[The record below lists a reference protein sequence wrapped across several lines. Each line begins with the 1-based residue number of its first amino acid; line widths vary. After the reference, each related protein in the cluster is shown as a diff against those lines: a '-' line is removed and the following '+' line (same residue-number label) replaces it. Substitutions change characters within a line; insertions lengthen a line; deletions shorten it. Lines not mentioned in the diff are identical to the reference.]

1 MVAMLRFVTLVALLA
16 VSSAVDNPTVQL
28 PLGSLRGTRLM
39 YEGRAYHAYR
49 GVPYAEPPE
58 RFKEAARKRPWSGML
73 DATEDGPSCLQR
85 DAYVDDGDG
94 AEYKGDTDCL
104 FLNVYTPAV
113 KGERGFPIIVYI
125 HGGGY
130 TSGHAGSEWVNP
142 QYFMLKDVVV
152 VTVAYRLG
160 VFGSR
165 HFLSIEGYALPAG
178 FLCTGDDQALANLG
192 LRDQWL
198 ALRWVR
204 AHGPAFGGAPDR
216 VTLMGHDAGAAS
228 VHLHMLAPVSRGLFS
243 RAISQSGVW
252 LDWWLGAQQPR
263 QSNNVGVDRVDT
275 DDVGVAQFWSIE
287 PLSLFR
293 PCVDTATASPFLPV
307 DPLQLLEDGQ
317 VASVPWLLGVTS
329 DQGLF
334 RLAAYAQWLSGE
346 GACHGDDLLHLFE
359 MPKLFPEA
367 TTTDKEAIQAMVTL
381 WTNFA
386 KDGYPVANRERPSG
400 EPECWPADKPEAAG
414 AVWPAA
420 SEDQPWFV
428 ELRGDQRRGERL
440 RACPRLHLP
449 AVHVRLRYWD
459 QLPMAENLNLS
470 LNYHKVQPDPKQ
482 DTREY
487 YDAAEEPS
495 SAPRVEL
502 HSLLC
507 VFHLLIIRHISPLYS
522 ISEHDR

>member
-1 MVAMLRFVTLVALLA
+1 MREIPNPPTTQGVIINGKKYEEITPRADKKEASSDETTGDEKNQAWFEVARRNRRRNQQTMTLTVVGTQQQPQRETESTDSALQAAVVAMLRFVTLVALLA
-16 VSSAVDNPTVQL
+16 ASSAVDNPTVQL
-28 PLGSLRGTRLM
+28 TLGVLRGTRLK

-58 RFKEAARKRPWSGML
+58 RFKEATRKRPWSGML
-73 DATEDGPSCLQR
+73 DATEDGPSCLQH

-160 VFGSR
+160 VFG
-165 HFLSIEGYALPAG
+165 
-178 FLCTGDDQALANLG
+178 FLCTGDEQALANLG
-192 LRDQWL
+192 LRDQAL

-204 AHGPAFGGAPDR
+204 AHGPAFGGAADR

-228 VHLHMLAPVSRGLFS
+228 VHLHMLAPASRGLFS

-263 QSNNVGVDRVDT
+263 QAAATVRALAALLGCYWEPPSLMPCLRRKPVRQLFNAT
-275 DDVGVAQFWSIE
+275 AQFQFWSIE

-293 PCVDTATASPFLPV
+293 PCVDAATASPFLPV

-334 RLAAYAQWLSGE
+334 RLADPCKDYEMSVELSPMFVLDVV
-346 GACHGDDLLHLFE
+346 ALLHSR
-359 MPKLFPEA
+359 KA
-367 TTTDKEAIQAMVTL
+367 
-381 WTNFA
+381 
-386 KDGYPVANRERPSG
+386 S
-400 EPECWPADKPEAAG
+400 AA
-414 AVWPAA
+414 
-420 SEDQPWFV
+420 V
-428 ELRGDQRRGERL
+428 ELQFK
-440 RACPRLHLP
+440 
-449 AVHVRLRYWD
+449 
-459 QLPMAENLNLS
+459 S
-470 LNYHKVQPDPKQ
+470 
-482 DTREY
+482 
-487 YDAAEEPS
+487 
-495 SAPRVEL
+495 EL
-502 HSLLC
+502 ECS
-507 VFHLLIIRHISPLYS
+507 F
-522 ISEHDR
+522 

>member
-1 MVAMLRFVTLVALLA
+1 MLRFVTLVALLA

-28 PLGSLRGTRLM
+28 PLGSLRGTRLK

-58 RFKEAARKRPWSGML
+58 RFKEATRKRPWSGML
-73 DATEDGPSCLQR
+73 DATEDGPSCLQH
-85 DAYVDDGDG
+85 DAYADEGDG

-130 TSGHAGSEWVNP
+130 SSGHAGSEWVDP

-160 VFGSR
+160 VFEFSFAGSR
-165 HFLSIEGYALPAG
+165 HFVSIGGYALPAG
-178 FLCTGDDQALANLG
+178 FLCTGDDQTLANLG
-192 LRDQWL
+192 LRDQAL

-204 AHGPAFGGAPDR
+204 AHGPAFGGAADR
-216 VTLMGHDAGAAS
+216 ITLMGHDAGAAS
-228 VHLHMLAPVSRGLFS
+228 VHLHMLAPASRGLFS

-263 QSNNVGVDRVDT
+263 QAAATVRTLAALLGCYWEPPSLMPCLRSRPIRQLFNAT
-275 DDVGVAQFWSIE
+275 AQFQFWSIE

-334 RLAAYAQWLSGE
+334 RLAECVRWKSGLIAQVKV
-346 GACHGDDLLHLFE
+346 HRPIGD
-359 MPKLFPEA
+359 
-367 TTTDKEAIQAMVTL
+367 
-381 WTNFA
+381 
-386 KDGYPVANRERPSG
+386 
-400 EPECWPADKPEAAG
+400 
-414 AVWPAA
+414 
-420 SEDQPWFV
+420 
-428 ELRGDQRRGERL
+428 
-440 RACPRLHLP
+440 
-449 AVHVRLRYWD
+449 
-459 QLPMAENLNLS
+459 
-470 LNYHKVQPDPKQ
+470 
-482 DTREY
+482 
-487 YDAAEEPS
+487 
-495 SAPRVEL
+495 
-502 HSLLC
+502 
-507 VFHLLIIRHISPLYS
+507 
-522 ISEHDR
+522 